1 MSDPIEQLLEV
12 EQQAKQIIAQA
23 RDQASETI
31 DRARAEAQ
39 KLIAEARD
47 RSRAEAEQI
56 GRRRQAEAE
65 QAYREDLGL
74 TGDLPRACIHPDNIW
89 SLKGLDE
96 CLRHR
101 GTGDTAEAKMIRQRL
116 ELATARSD
124 LPVGASCHCAQAAM
138 QAIAAE

>member
-31 DRARAEAQ
+31 ESARAEAQ

-47 RSRAEAEQI
+47 RSRAEAEEI

-65 QAYREDLGL
+65 QDRE
-74 TGDLPRACIHPDNIW
+74 AA
-89 SLKGLDE
+89 
-96 CLRHR
+96 LR
-101 GTGDTAEAKMIRQRL
+101 M
-116 ELATARSD
+116 
-124 LPVGASCHCAQAAM
+124 
-138 QAIAAE
+138 AAEQSPDEGDVDEQKLRRAVDRIVKVIGWADTGEGQ